1 MHVLDLR
8 PVGFAL
14 GLLIL
19 AVGAAMLIP
28 AAVDYFAADVEWL
41 AFVRASAI
49 TIFLGGLLAV
59 SCRVDKIELSLR
71 AAFLLTTLGWVLT
84 SFAAALPLYMSSLDL
99 SVADAVF
106 ESVSGL
112 TTTGSTV
119 IAGLDY
125 MPPGILLWRA
135 LMQWLGGIGIIVMA
149 IAILPYLKVG
159 GMQLFKMESSDT
171 SEKALPKAAQIA
183 TATVSAYLLLTL
195 ACFALYWA
203 FGMTGFEAVAHA
215 MTTLATGGYSTSDS
229 SMGAFSAATQWTGTL
244 FMLLGGLPFLLYFRA
259 ATGRSVSILVRDP
272 QVRMFVAAVALL
284 IAVLTVWLVG
294 ATGEEPLAALRLV
307 AFNVVSVITT
317 TGFATTDYTLWG
329 SFAVLTFFFLTFVG
343 GCTGSTS
350 GGIKI
355 LRFQLLFMLFRRQI
369 NRMLYPNVVM
379 RERYAG
385 LRLSEDLLFSAAAF
399 IFIFFVGFWGTA
411 MALSALGLDYATSLS
426 GAATAIANVG
436 PGVGPIIGPAGNF
449 SSLPDAAKWTLCAA
463 MLLGRLEFMTITVL
477 LTRYFWRG

>member
-1 MHVLDLR
+1 MHALDFR

-14 GLLIL
+14 GLLVI
-19 AVGAAMLIP
+19 AVGVAMLAP
-28 AAVDYFAADVEWL
+28 ALVDRVAGDDEWL

-49 TIFLGGLLAV
+49 TVFFGGLLAF

-71 AAFLLTTLGWVLT
+71 AAFVLTTLGWVLT
-84 SFAAALPLYMSSLDL
+84 SLFAALPLYMTSIEL
-99 SVADAVF
+99 SVTDAVF
-106 ESVSGL
+106 EAVSGL

-119 IAGLDY
+119 ISGLDH
-125 MPPGILLWRA
+125 MPPGILLWRS

-149 IAILPYLKVG
+149 VAILPYLKVG

-183 TATVSAYLLLTL
+183 TATVSAYILLTL
-195 ACFALYWA
+195 SCFGLYWA
-203 FGMTGFEAVAHA
+203 FGMTSFEAVAHA

-229 SMGAFSAATQWTGTL
+229 SMGAFNPSVQWTGTL

-259 ATGRSVSILVRDP
+259 VTGGSLRIILKDP
-272 QVRMFVAAVALL
+272 QVRAFLTAVGVL
-284 IAVLTVWLVG
+284 IAALTLWLTIT
-294 ATGEEPLAALRLV
+294 TGEAPLDALRLV

-317 TGFATTDYTLWG
+317 TGFATTDYTVWG
-329 SFAVLTFFFLTFVG
+329 SFALMVFFFLTFVG

-350 GGIKI
+350 GGVKI
-355 LRFQLLFMLFRRQI
+355 LRFQFLFMLLRRQMH
-369 NRMLYPNVVM
+369 RLLYPHAVTSD
-379 RERYAG
+379 RYAG
-385 LRLSEDLLFSAAAF
+385 IRLSEDLLFSAAAF
-399 IFIFFVGFWGTA
+399 IFIFFLGFWGTA
-411 MALSALGLDYATSLS
+411 LALSLMGLDYATSLS
-426 GAATAIANVG
+426 GAATAVANVG

-449 SSLPDAAKWTLCAA
+449 SSLPDAAKLVLCGA